1 MTVSRPTSLEQQR
14 DESNQFWEIKEKCQ
28 SISLKKELLQT
39 SAGNVNH
46 LPVFYQDGRGRHERA
61 FGNSNGLDT

>member
-1 MTVSRPTSLEQQR
+1 MTVSRPSRLEQQR
-14 DESNQFWEIKEKCQ
+14 EERKQFLEIKEKCQ

-39 SAGNVNH
+39 SARNVNH
-46 LPVFYQDGRGRHERA
+46 LPVFYQDGRGRHKRA